1 MYFWYYS
8 HTISPSSLSW
18 TRGKK
23 RLGKSPAIYPTV
35 ESLLLH
41 YYSTTTP
48 LLLHYYST
56 TTPLPLHYYSTTTP
70 LPLHYHSTTTPIQLQ
85 YHSNT
90 TPTSIPPLPQKKL
103 DRFPLDTLCIYQNRI
118 RLFLMTVR
126 PPDINQIPVRK
137 KTTDPKRKEVPQ
149 RHARYH
155 RAVDRNPQKVHGQ
168 GSAAPARR

>member
-1 MYFWYYS
+1 MYFGYYS

-41 YYSTTTP
+41 YD
-48 LLLHYYST
+48 
-56 TTPLPLHYYSTTTP
+56 
-70 LPLHYHSTTTPIQLQ
+70 STTTPIPLQ

-90 TPTSIPPLPQKKL
+90 TPTSIPPLPPKKL

>member
-35 ESLLLH
+35 ESLPLH
-41 YYSTTTP
+41 YYSNTTP
-48 LLLHYYST
+48 LPLHYYST

-70 LPLHYHSTTTPIQLQ
+70 LLLQ
-85 YHSNT
+85 HQFLLS
-90 TPTSIPPLPQKKL
+90 PKKL